1 VPAQRPPIS
10 AHAPAGGPPAGG
22 QARPKKQFIGPAPPP
37 RVIGPAPG
45 PPGPVLEHA
54 EGPEVGVQLPLALL
68 GAQTKG
74 RLSEAETAELIS
86 RVLAERGGAHAVL
99 GVPAGAPRSAVQ
111 KAFLRAARA
120 THPDKCDLPGARPA
134 FERVNAAKDALC
146 DPEERAK
153 LEEALGDQKLWAMA
167 VAEAERQLERAQWG
181 AARAGR
187 PIAEAAPPGVALTAP
202 AREEWMTNPAIARR
216 AAAPPPQQRNV
227 TAFSQNAPAGPPRGG
242 ARLGAQ
248 NMEESGATAQAP
260 IDDRRGKSLLEKH
273 RERMQGGARRG
284 GGGGG
289 RRGGGNAA
297 VAELLKSG
305 GLGSKFH

>member
-1 VPAQRPPIS
+1 
-10 AHAPAGGPPAGG
+10 
-22 QARPKKQFIGPAPPP
+22 
-37 RVIGPAPG
+37 
-45 PPGPVLEHA
+45 
-54 EGPEVGVQLPLALL
+54 
-68 GAQTKG
+68 
-74 RLSEAETAELIS
+74 
-86 RVLAERGGAHAVL
+86 
-99 GVPAGAPRSAVQ
+99 
-111 KAFLRAARA
+111 
-120 THPDKCDLPGARPA
+120 
-134 FERVNAAKDALC
+134 
-146 DPEERAK
+146 
-153 LEEALGDQKLWAMA
+153 
-167 VAEAERQLERAQWG
+167 
-181 AARAGR
+181 
-187 PIAEAAPPGVALTAP
+187 
-202 AREEWMTNPAIARR
+202 MTNPAIARR

>member
-1 VPAQRPPIS
+1 M
-10 AHAPAGGPPAGG
+10 
-22 QARPKKQFIGPAPPP
+22 
-37 RVIGPAPG
+37 
-45 PPGPVLEHA
+45 
-54 EGPEVGVQLPLALL
+54 GVQLPLALL

-187 PIAEAAPPGVALTAP
+187 PIAEAAPPGAAPMAP
-202 AREEWMTNPAIARR
+202 AREEWMTNPAVARR
-216 AAAPPPQQRNV
+216 AAAAPPPQQRNV

-248 NMEESGATAQAP
+248 SMEESGAAAQAP

-284 GGGGG
+284 
-289 RRGGGNAA
+289 NAA